1 MPTHTHPEPLASLT
15 PQICASAA
23 SYHPRFASHRLH
35 PSHTFLSFSRSP
47 PLAAPADHRRLW
59 SRYTRSDHQPA
70 RGSAYYITRARSSR
84 VNDLQQ
90 PVLKIVPHDDSR
102 ISERHHD
109 FSLLRKFIRFIRR
122 FLVAQVRRLLR
133 AFFNLWFAAQRRVLR
148 AFYVLA
154 YLLGSWSIY
163 QRLWENT
170 QEKWNSQANSAAR
183 RNDITSALRAL
194 NSRCRCR

>member
-1 MPTHTHPEPLASLT
+1 MQRNASCDRSSLGFICNNQLT
-15 PQICASAA
+15 SSEQRRSECTAQIYLFYSSVFGGSSAA
-23 SYHPRFASHRLH
+23 PF
-35 PSHTFLSFSRSP
+35 T
-47 PLAAPADHRRLW
+47 
-59 SRYTRSDHQPA
+59 
-70 RGSAYYITRARSSR
+70 G
-84 VNDLQQ
+84 
-90 PVLKIVPHDDSR
+90 
-102 ISERHHD
+102 
-109 FSLLRKFIRFIRR
+109 
-122 FLVAQVRRLLR
+122 
-133 AFFNLWFAAQRRVLR
+133 FFYLWFAAQRRVLR

>member
-1 MPTHTHPEPLASLT
+1 MHEKTLTDSSSLSQQHLVSVLRKMQAGT
-15 PQICASAA
+15 SALMVTEEAMLTTAQIYLFYSSVFGGSSAA
-23 SYHPRFASHRLH
+23 PFTRF
-35 PSHTFLSFSRSP
+35 F
-47 PLAAPADHRRLW
+47 
-59 SRYTRSDHQPA
+59 Y
-70 RGSAYYITRARSSR
+70 
-84 VNDLQQ
+84 
-90 PVLKIVPHDDSR
+90 
-102 ISERHHD
+102 
-109 FSLLRKFIRFIRR
+109 
-122 FLVAQVRRLLR
+122 
-133 AFFNLWFAAQRRVLR
+133 LWFAAQRRVLR